1 MAQQPV
7 ILAGHKAGL
16 VGPIFEDLAVGQQLL
31 QPTRFVLAKAAKE
44 HQIGAARHHRDGIDL
59 QQRHAADGSQQIG
72 RGRLAATGGEQPLR
86 RQLQMTGILQ

>member
-1 MAQQPV
+1 M
-7 ILAGHKAGL
+7 
-16 VGPIFEDLAVGQQLL
+16 GPIFEDLAVGQQLL

-59 QQRHAADGSQQIG
+59 QQRHAANGGQQIG
-72 RGRLAATGGEQPLR
+72 RSRLAATGGEQPLR